1 MRDERGCCRDFSHTW
16 NTVGYI
22 LGTVCCSDRG
32 NGAMSDFPYFKLWL
46 FAATMLLGKYVIVPL
61 VMWLQGG
68 V

>member
-1 MRDERGCCRDFSHTW
+1 
-16 NTVGYI
+16 
-22 LGTVCCSDRG
+22 
-32 NGAMSDFPYFKLWL
+32 MSDFPYFKLWL